1 MVIWERAAGVM
12 EGWAELVAV
21 ILIFER
27 LMLARRS
34 RVGWVSSTVM
44 QYDCM
49 QEARSRSSSMLVFTF
64 FWNLKAYPS
73 TPASCLSMVLVAGR
87 LVPVIAALTIFAARS
102 HRFP

>member
-64 FWNLKAYPS
+64 FLEFEGISKY
-73 TPASCLSMVLVAGR
+73 AGKLLEHGVGGR
-87 LVPVIAALTIFAARS
+87 
-102 HRFP
+102 